1 MSLNKASVN
10 LLDELIG
17 YVPTEV
23 LAQDDDIL
31 PSGAPAAVDHI
42 LLMRVGAKFSAN
54 KTITVNA
61 DGTVDVKPYH
71 CGTYFDPLALPVSD
85 LPTMHAQ
92 CVRICEGL
100 DGVGYIVGG
109 NIAPEARSSI
119 TRAKSYKPAGVD
131 NKGRKTRATPRGLV
145 DGPRHWL
152 ICDLDKIAN
161 VLCIDPRRD
170 PDAATAFL
178 RSLFPA
184 TMQEAGFSWQWS
196 SSTCVKGTDGRPLA
210 EDAYPQT
217 LGAHF
222 RFWLS
227 RPLTETER
235 KSLLNRIRLHVAAVL
250 EKLGVV
256 VEIGARVVDP
266 QVGVFN
272 QAVYT
277 CRPAFDGMADPFAA
291 DRRYGLIG
299 GTGTVDVQ
307 MLLGEL
313 PASVTMSGRSLTD
326 EQRAARK
333 LARTAA
339 VNSVRVKAPQKWQR
353 EPLEIEV
360 TPLQNTVSDLLH
372 ERLNALLAGRRDVA
386 TCGDIWRCR
395 FLIELPFLVADRRE
409 NDDAWRAAGGVPEGM
424 RNTVMMLASSALSYL
439 FNPGVLYQLTR
450 DLCAPLVSGG
460 LDYIE
465 SEWAGS
471 SEYAVVRR
479 AVDDADGIVPP
490 DYVKNGISYSVKD
503 SRYGYW
509 KTTTIDLLAV
519 TEKEMITLGLEALGT
534 ETIRH
539 YHRRREMGLLT
550 MAEKAEKAAANRAA
564 IKQHCLDNGISRSTY
579 YDRLR
584 RQKPAGSPLKEFG
597 VYGDEWSLQE
607 MNAAGLPVHDDTP
620 LYQRSEMHDICAIT
634 TLAVNPKDFAAFEWI
649 APKFGMSADA
659 VALVAATAEQEF
671 VPVHQILFRHSLPN
685 NVGPGSKSAMSHLAH
700 SLESLAFAGRS
711 SDDPSRILRQAFNAM
726 GYAALAICQPDA
738 PVSLRNSLN
747 SAIAMAVL
755 SENIAEF
762 VSGFKRLCGIVD
774 GINASSVVG
783 QSDTS
788 SSGLSI
794 HAYSEMDGGLVGWR
808 GSDRDWTPDLAP
820 DPDNDDDERLEIP
833 AWLVNAIKA
842 GDFVETHRPKPPART
857 GSYF

>member
-1 MSLNKASVN
+1 MSNPFASVN
-10 LLDELIG
+10 HIDELIG
-17 YVPTEV
+17 FTPT
-23 LAQDDDIL
+23 AAPYDDDIL
-31 PSGAPAAVDHI
+31 PSHAPASGDHI
-42 LLMRVGAKFSAN
+42 LLMRTGSDFTAN
-54 KTITVNA
+54 KTITIA
-61 DGTVDVKPYH
+61 EDGTVDVKPFQSGRWFH
-71 CGTYFDPLALPVSD
+71 PLALPVFN
-85 LPTMHAQ
+85 LPSLHDAF
-92 CVRICEGL
+92 VRTCEGL
-100 DGVGYIVGG
+100 DGVGFIVGG
-109 NIAPEARSSI
+109 NVAPEAGSCI
-119 TRAKSYKPAGVD
+119 TRAKKFSPARRRPNGSVS
-131 NKGRKTRATPRGLV
+131 APAPRGLV
-145 DGPRHWL
+145 DGDRHWL
-152 ICDLDKIAN
+152 VCDLDKIAN

-170 PDAATAFL
+170 PDAAIAFL

-184 TMQEAGFSWQWS
+184 VMQEAGFSWQWS
-196 SSTCVKGTDGRPLA
+196 SSTCIKGTDGSPLA

-235 KSLLNRIRLHVAAVL
+235 KSLLNRIRLHVAAAL
-250 EKLGVV
+250 ERMGVA

-272 QAVYT
+272 QPVYT
-277 CRPAFDGMADPFAA
+277 CRPTFAGMADPFAA

-339 VNSVRVKAPQKWQR
+339 VNSVRAKGPQKWQR

-360 TPLQNTVSDLLH
+360 TPVQNTVSDLLH
-372 ERLNALLAGRRDVA
+372 ERLNALLAGRRDIA
-386 TCGDIWRCR
+386 TCRNIWRCR
-395 FLIELPFLVADRRE
+395 FLLELPILVADRRE
-409 NDDAWRAAGGVPEGM
+409 NDDVWRAAGGVPEGM

-460 LDYIE
+460 MDYIE

-490 DYVKNGISYSVKD
+490 DYISNGISYSVKD

-539 YHRRREMGLLT
+539 YHRRRDMGLLT
-550 MAEKAEKAAANRAA
+550 MAERAEKAAANRAA
-564 IKQHCLDNGISRSTY
+564 IKQHCIDTGISRSTY

-584 RQKPAGSPLKEFG
+584 RQQPAGSPLKEFG

-607 MNAAGLPVHDDTP
+607 MTAAGLPVHDDTP
-620 LYQRSEMHDICAIT
+620 LYQRSEMHDICAIS
-634 TLAVNPKDFAAFEWI
+634 TLAVDPNDTAAFQWI

-659 VALVAATAEQEF
+659 VALVAATAEEEF
-671 VPVHQILFRHSLPN
+671 VPVHQILFRHSMPGH
-685 NVGPGSKSAMSHLAH
+685 VGPGSKSAMSHLAH

-711 SDDPSRILRQAFNAM
+711 NEDPSRIVRQAFDDM
-726 GYAALAICQPDA
+726 GYAAMAICHPHA
-738 PVSLRNSLN
+738 PRSLRNSLN

-762 VSGFKRLCGIVD
+762 VSGFERLCGIVD
-774 GINASSVVG
+774 GINASSVLG
-783 QSDTS
+783 SSDTS
-788 SSGLSI
+788 SSGLSM
-794 HAYSEMDGGLVGWR
+794 HAYSEMDGGVRDGR

-820 DPDNDDDERLEIP
+820 DPDNDDDEPLEIP

-842 GDFVETHRPKPPART
+842 GDFVESHRPKPPVRT